1 MNANNDHQISMLQKT
16 CIVTGAT
23 AGIGKQTALEL
34 AGKGATVILVGR
46 TAEKC
51 QRAIDEISQQV
62 PAANIDFLVG
72 DLSSL
77 EQIRAL
83 AAEFQRR
90 YARLDVLV
98 NNAGA
103 LFLRRQLSVD
113 GFEMTFATNHLNYFL
128 LTNLLLDT
136 LKASA
141 PARIVNVASK
151 SHLGSALDF
160 DDLQNKHG
168 YALRKAYGRSKF
180 ANVIF
185 TYELARRLENTGVT
199 ANVLHPGLVVTN
211 MGMNNGIAARI
222 FQPLYLKWRGI
233 PVEEGARTVVY
244 LASSPEVEGV
254 TGKYFYKQKAI
265 DSDPGTYVEEAWQQ
279 LWDLSEQMAGLA
291 DS

>member
-1 MNANNDHQISMLQKT
+1 MESKICL
-16 CIVTGAT
+16 ITGAT
-23 AGIGKQTALEL
+23 SGIGKQTALEL
-34 AGKGATVILVGR
+34 AVMGAAVIVVGRSPEKCTR
-46 TAEKC
+46 TAE
-51 QRAIDEISQQV
+51 EIMQQA
-62 PAANIDFLVG
+62 PSANVDFLVA

-77 EQIRAL
+77 EQIRKL
-83 AAEFQRR
+83 AEEFHRR
-90 YARLDVLV
+90 FSRLDVLV

-151 SHLGSALDF
+151 SHLQSPLDF
-160 DDLQNKHG
+160 DDLQNEVDYG
-168 YALRKAYGRSKF
+168 LRKVYGRSKF

-185 TYELARRLENTGVT
+185 TYELAHRLADAGVT
-199 ANVLHPGLVVTN
+199 VNVLHPGLVVTN
-211 MGMNNGIAARI
+211 MGKNNGLVAKI

-244 LASSPEVEGV
+244 LVSSPEVEGV
-254 TGKYFYKQKAI
+254 TGKYFYKEKAI
-265 DSDPGTYVEEAWQQ
+265 DSDPATYVKEDWKR
-279 LWDLSEQMAGLA
+279 LWEISERMTGLA
-291 DS
+291 DA